1 MRSKFVFCLTSIIE
15 NYLTPDISH
24 MYSMGMGMG
33 MGFFLFI
40 YLFWWGRGGFWTF
53 CNKAKPEIDYS
64 LPLAFFFPPL
74 LAMCMYQGAKHT
86 LTIAIFLSLQSR
98 APEPLF
104 RRRSP
109 CLLMHAPCS
118 SRCLR
123 DDTSG

>member
-1 MRSKFVFCLTSIIE
+1 MRSKFVFCRTCIIE

-24 MYSMGMGMG
+24 MYSMGMGVG
-33 MGFFLFI
+33 IYLFI
-40 YLFWWGRGGFWTF
+40 YLFWWRSGGVL
-53 CNKAKPEIDYS
+53 NLLQQSKARNRLFAS
-64 LPLAFFFPPL
+64 CGFFFPPL

-86 LTIAIFLSLQSR
+86 LTITIFLSFQSR

-123 DDTSG
+123 DDASG